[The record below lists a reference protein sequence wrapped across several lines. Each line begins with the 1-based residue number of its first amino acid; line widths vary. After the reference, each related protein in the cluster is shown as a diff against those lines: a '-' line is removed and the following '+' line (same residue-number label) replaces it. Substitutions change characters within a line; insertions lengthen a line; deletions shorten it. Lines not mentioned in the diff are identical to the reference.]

1 MSDRMQS
8 VRPLILLSLIADL
21 SQDEFADFM
30 ERFREVMQRARA
42 AADEA
47 QALDA
52 ADAQHGEAQ
61 LEADSEEAR
70 AAAALAA
77 AAIGKAGLH

>member
-1 MSDRMQS
+1 MQS

-30 ERFREVMQRARA
+30 ERFREVMQRAREAHDNALA
-42 AADEA
+42 A
-47 QALDA
+47 DA

-61 LEADSEEAR
+61 LESESEEAR

-77 AAIGKAGLH
+77 AAIGKAGMH